1 MLIGMALKWC
11 ILRVKNYKINLLM
24 TLKIPTTV
32 SLVVQNLLNF
42 KAIYFNFY
50 FQPNKF

>member
-1 MLIGMALKWC
+1 MLIGIGFKWC
-11 ILRVKNYKINLLM
+11 ILRVKNYKVNLLM

-42 KAIYFNFY
+42 KAIYFNY
-50 FQPNKF
+50 SFQPNKF